1 MVDILRGLTGILGLM
16 AIAWAFSRNRRGID
30 WTQVALALLM
40 QVILAVCILY
50 VPFIG
55 RFIGFIG
62 DIFVKILAF
71 TGEGSAFLLG
81 DLVDLSKTPYI
92 FVFQVLPVTIFFAAL
107 TSVLYY
113 YGIIQKVVAWIA
125 LGLRKIL
132 YISGAEGLVVAGNI
146 FLGQTESPLLTKKYL
161 PSMTASELFL
171 VMTSGM
177 ATIAGGVM
185 AAYISLLG
193 GADPAAQALFAKH
206 LISASV
212 MAAPGA
218 IIMAKIIFPQTEKV
232 EKLAK
237 ISNDSVGANFFDALS
252 NGTAEGIKLAVNIA
266 GMLLV
271 IIAMVAMLN
280 FVLGDLVG
288 DWTGLNAL
296 VVKWSGGQ
304 FDKFT
309 LEYILSLFFTPVTW
323 LMGVPKGDVGLAASL
338 LGKKLALNEFVAYGD
353 FNALKNAGAF
363 MHDKSIIMI
372 TYFLCG
378 FANLSSIGIQI
389 GGIGSLAPG
398 KKLFLT
404 QYGLLAVV
412 SATLASCLSATI
424 VGTMI

>member
-1 MVDILRGLTGILGLM
+1 MDILRGFIGIVGLL
-16 AIAWAFSRNRRGID
+16 AIALLFSRNRKGID
-30 WTQVALALLM
+30 WTQISLALLM
-40 QVILAVCILY
+40 QVILAVAILY

-55 RFIGFIG
+55 TFIDFIGRIFI
-62 DIFVKILAF
+62 KILAF
-71 TGEGSAFLLG
+71 TGEGSRFLLG
-81 DLVDLSKTPYI
+81 DLVDLSKSPYI
-92 FVFQVLPVTIFFAAL
+92 FLFQVLPVTIFFAAL
-107 TSVLYY
+107 TSILYF
-113 YGIIQKVVAWIA
+113 YGIIQTVVAWIA
-125 LGLRKIL
+125 FILRKVL

-146 FLGQTESPLLTKKYL
+146 FLGQTEAPLLTKKYL
-161 PSMTASELFL
+161 PAMTDSELFL

-185 AAYISLLG
+185 AAYISMLG

-218 IIMAKIIFPQTEKV
+218 IIMAKLIFPEREKV
-232 EKLAK
+232 DTTTKV
-237 ISNDSVGANFFDALS
+237 SNDSVGANFFDALS
-252 NGTAEGIKLAVNIA
+252 NGTTEGVKLAVNIA

-271 IIAMVAMLN
+271 IIALVAMVN
-280 FVLGDLVG
+280 YALGDMIG
-288 DWTGLNAL
+288 RWTGLNDL
-296 VVKWSGGQ
+296 VAAWSDGQ
-304 FDKFT
+304 FTKFT
-309 LEYILSLFFTPVTW
+309 LEYILSLVFTPITW
-323 LMGVPKGDVGLAASL
+323 LMGVPAADIPLAASL
-338 LGKKLALNEFVAYGD
+338 LGKKMAMNEFVAYGD

-363 MHDKSIIMI
+363 AMDKSIIMI

-404 QYGLLAVV
+404 KYGLLAVV

-424 VGTMI
+424 IGIMI